1 MQTIDILSKVVIP
14 ILSILITTFL
24 VPYIKEKTSKEQR
37 ETALILVQAAVM
49 AAEQIFQEKGK
60 GKEKKEYVL
69 EFLQKRGLKI
79 TEAELDVLIEAA
91 VKEMQIQIE

>member
-24 VPYIKEKTSKEQR
+24 VPYIREKTSKEQR

-49 AAEQIFQEKGK
+49 AAEQIFNQKGQGQEKK
-60 GKEKKEYVL
+60 IFVL
-69 EFLQKRGLKI
+69 NFLKDRGLKI
-79 TEAELDVLIEAA
+79 TEAELDVLIEAS
-91 VKEMQIQIE
+91 VKELNLQTI

>member
-49 AAEQIFQEKGK
+49 AAEQIFQEQGK
-60 GKEKKEYVL
+60 GKEK
-69 EFLQKRGLKI
+69 R
-79 TEAELDVLIEAA
+79 
-91 VKEMQIQIE
+91 

>member
-14 ILSILITTFL
+14 MLSILITTFL

-49 AAEQIFQEKGK
+49 AAEQIFKEQGK
-60 GKEKKEYVL
+60 GKEKKEFVL
-69 EFLQKRGLKI
+69 EFLQSRGLKI
-79 TEAELDVLIEAA
+79 TEVELDVLIEAA
-91 VKEMQIQIE
+91 VKEMKIQIE